1 MTMQPPAP
9 YGTPPSPPPGSVPSG
24 RRRGG
29 SLPWI
34 LVALLTVVALV
45 LGVLL
50 VLQTVGGDDAEG
62 RGFASPEEAI
72 EFSTESLADGDAE
85 AALSAW
91 SAGEQARGS
100 DFVGSLEY
108 LEAYAPYNPNIL
120 PGDDDFFAGLGV
132 VAREGGAADQIR
144 RLTYSLLVPDLSQ
157 DQVTPLSDDD
167 APSAEELRDD
177 LDSGRLA
184 GLTAQRIERLEG
196 PERLTETYDRAAEL
210 VGADERR
217 EYLVLYEWE
226 GETYLGAVGVLR
238 YDDEWSIDA
247 FSAPIANV
255 SVGIV
260 TPASEDD
267 FDDALASVA
276 DLGD

>member
-9 YGTPPSPPPGSVPSG
+9 YGTPPSPPPG

-50 VLQTVGGDDAEG
+50 VLQTVGGDDAGG

-108 LEAYAPYNPNIL
+108 LEAYAPYDPNIL
-120 PGDDDFFAGLGV
+120 PGDDDFFAGLGG

-167 APSAEELRDD
+167 APSAQELRDD

-226 GETYLGAVGVLR
+226 GETYLGAVGALR

-247 FSAPIANV
+247 LSAPIANV
-255 SVGIV
+255 SVG
-260 TPASEDD
+260 TLEPASEAE

>member
-1 MTMQPPAP
+1 MTMQPPAT
-9 YGTPPSPPPGSVPSG
+9 YGTPPSPPPGPVPSG
-24 RRRGG
+24 RRRGAA
-29 SLPWI
+29 LPWV
-34 LVALLTVVALV
+34 LVAVLTVVALL
-45 LGVLL
+45 LGALL
-50 VLQTVGGDDAEG
+50 VLQTVGGDDEEG

-157 DQVTPLSDDD
+157 DQVTPLSDD
-167 APSAEELRDD
+167 APSAQELRDD

-196 PERLTETYDRAAEL
+196 PERLAENYERAAEL

-217 EYLVLYEWE
+217 EYLVLYAWE

-255 SVGIV
+255 SVGVV
-260 TPASEDD
+260 TPASEDE

-276 DLGD
+276 ELGD

>member
-1 MTMQPPAP
+1 MQPPAT
-9 YGTPPSPPPGSVPSG
+9 YGTPPSSPPGPVPSG
-24 RRRGG
+24 RRRGAV
-29 SLPWI
+29 LPWI
-34 LVALLTVVALV
+34 LVAVLTVVALV

-50 VLQTVGGDDAEG
+50 VLQAVGGDDAAEG

-72 EFSTESLADGDAE
+72 EFSTESLADGDAD

-91 SAGEQARGS
+91 SSGEQARGS

-108 LEAYAPYNPNIL
+108 LQAYAPYNPSIL
-120 PGDDDFFAGLGV
+120 PGDDELFAGLGV
-132 VAREGGAADQIR
+132 AARNGGAADQYR

-177 LDSGRLA
+177 LDSSRLA
-184 GLTAQRIERLEG
+184 GLRAERIERLEG
-196 PERLTETYDRAAEL
+196 PERLTENYDRAARL

-226 GETYLGAVGVLR
+226 GDTYLGAVGVLR

-247 FSAPIANV
+247 LSAPIANV
-255 SVGIV
+255 SVGSLE
-260 TPASEDD
+260 PASEDD
-267 FDDALASVA
+267 FDEALASVA